1 MIIERLYQGKGIP
14 EGTRPD
20 RIRQVQKVLETR
32 LKNKM
37 HQQYNWFA
45 VATKAVEAGHWGGVR
60 RIRARRKLADMI
72 DECRVFL
79 GKRPVERPKG
89 WENYGLRFG
98 YGACSR
104 QDVMERFGTIEALVS
119 FMLYFRTELGM
130 EIPTSY
136 RI

>member
-45 VATKAVEAGHWGGVR
+45 VATKAVEAGHWGGAR

-79 GKRPVERPKG
+79 GNWNKKQ
-89 WENYGLRFG
+89 NNMCFLRFKEG
-98 YGACSR
+98 ILSR
-104 QDVMERFGTIEALVS
+104 VFGPTDGVFGPTDVLCKNN
-119 FMLYFRTELGM
+119 
-130 EIPTSY
+130 
-136 RI
+136 